1 MIAPKYQKNF
11 IVSLIKKE
19 VLLFWQK
26 SLSPDIV
33 NLEGAPAP
41 WKMQTTLE
49 SNALLEN

>member
-11 IVSLIKKE
+11 ILSLIKKE
-19 VLLFWQK
+19 VSLFWQK

-33 NLEGAPAP
+33 NLEGAP

-49 SNALLEN
+49 SNDLLEN